1 MTNRDFITLLV
12 SKGYLTKTEF
22 AIKNDISYQGLLD
35 TLVGRRSSRKVVDA
49 LNEIGVSESDL
60 PISDE

>member
-35 TLVGRRSSRKVVDA
+35 TLVGRRSSRKVVDT

>member
-22 AIKNDISYQGLLD
+22 AIKNEISYQGLLD